1 MRHVQDNSISKRI
14 VGLNHSAPA
23 MTPLRALTYFDEID
37 FNESIIMTNT
47 DIDWDTIAESLI
59 EMTGNPSI
67 VFEEQLTIDQG
78 YSY

>member
-1 MRHVQDNSISKRI
+1 MRLVQDNSISKRI

-23 MTPLRALTYFDEID
+23 MAPLRALTYFDEID

-47 DIDWDTIAESLI
+47 DIDWDTIAERLI

-67 VFEEQLTIDQG
+67 VFQEQPTIDQG

>member
-1 MRHVQDNSISKRI
+1 MASI
-14 VGLNHSAPA
+14 
-23 MTPLRALTYFDEID
+23 RALTYFDEID

-67 VFEEQLTIDQG
+67 VFQEQPTIDQG